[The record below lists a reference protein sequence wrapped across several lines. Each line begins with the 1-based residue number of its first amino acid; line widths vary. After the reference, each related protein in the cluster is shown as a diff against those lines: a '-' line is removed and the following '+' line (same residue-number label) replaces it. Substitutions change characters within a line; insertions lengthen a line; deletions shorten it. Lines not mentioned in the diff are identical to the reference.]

1 MANGAPVCPVS
12 KSEAIAGQPPA
23 QQTIVPAVDLPSAI
37 MALNQIAQILQTLPK
52 NNLAPAFIPAPGA
65 SSSGQSGSGGGGRVK
80 PGWEEVERTTDHV
93 RVINPDDDSVS
104 VPLDRISHL
113 LFRERKTQVTLEWN
127 L

>member
-37 MALNQIAQILQTLPK
+37 MALNQIAQLLQALPK
-52 NNLAPAFIPAPGA
+52 NNLAPAFIPVPGA
-65 SSSGQSGSGGGGRVK
+65 SSSNQSGGSLRVK
-80 PGWEEVERTTDHV
+80 PGWEEISRNVEQA
-93 RVINPDDDSVS
+93 VIVNPDDDSVR
-104 VPLDRISHL
+104 VPLDRITHL
-113 LFRERKTQVTLEWN
+113 LFKERKTKVTLEWR